1 MKIHH
6 SNEERSPERGYRRK
20 AVNLKGSF
28 AMDKRFAQIN
38 NELSE
43 MQDGKLSKYGMKPVD
58 YQMILV
64 IAKNLVVD
72 GKALT
77 FHKNMA
83 EYFDRHGFKTAV
95 YVDGINWLITA

>member
-43 MQDGKLSKYGMKPVD
+43 MQDGKLSKYGMTDEREQESPSFLMTG
-58 YQMILV
+58 YSH
-64 IAKNLVVD
+64 A
-72 GKALT
+72 AL
-77 FHKNMA
+77 
-83 EYFDRHGFKTAV
+83 RHENSNDKTNRF
-95 YVDGINWLITA
+95 YR